1 MLHYTPNIFLVTSYQ
16 LSIQGSDF
24 YASQLLG
31 LQVNCLE
38 LTFFLQIKI
47 AITILNSIKK
57 VKVKKERMKAEG
69 DAKEKKLE
77 TKEAKAR

>member
-1 MLHYTPNIFLVTSYQ
+1 M
-16 LSIQGSDF
+16 
-24 YASQLLG
+24 
-31 LQVNCLE
+31 NCLE